1 MAEFAI
7 GRAAAGRGGGG
18 DRGRG
23 AKKRY
28 SLASMSSR
36 RSLLE
41 GLGRSTGSDL
51 GAASASARSKR
62 SSLASGGGVAAGSQR
77 SLVFEGFGSATDV
90 AVAQVDPFVSLY
102 DSSQPLSLLCYP
114 SSTSAAARVPPPP
127 RLKARCPSV
136 ADWSVVTPR
145 SFLATARRRSS
156 ALLADAIAEAGLSSM
171 DAWDYTMELECLNGP
186 DGSCVVSDAHTVFAY
201 PYHAPIPLFN
211 PHRPRSLG

>member
-7 GRAAAGRGGGG
+7 GPDAAAAAVPAAKGGRGGG

-28 SLASMSSR
+28 SLASMNSR

-41 GLGRSTGSDL
+41 GLGRSTASDL
-51 GAASASARSKR
+51 GAVAASARSKR
-62 SSLASGGGVAAGSQR
+62 SSLASAAGSQR
-77 SLVFEGFGSATDV
+77 SLVFEGFGSAADV
-90 AVAQVDPFVSLY
+90 QVDPFVSLY
-102 DSSQPLSLLCYP
+102 DSAQPLSLLCYP

-127 RLKARCPSV
+127 KLKSRCPSV

-186 DGSCVVSDAHTVFAY
+186 DGSCEV
-201 PYHAPIPLFN
+201 
-211 PHRPRSLG
+211 